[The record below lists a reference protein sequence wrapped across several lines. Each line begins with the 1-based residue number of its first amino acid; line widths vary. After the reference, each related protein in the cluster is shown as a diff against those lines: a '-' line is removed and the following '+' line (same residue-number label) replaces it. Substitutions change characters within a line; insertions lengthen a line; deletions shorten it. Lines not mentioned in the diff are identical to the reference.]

1 MKNANKSS
9 RHSKR
14 YHKKIEKRI
23 NDQKLVQ
30 QSWFPLRKALKNYTK
45 SFGIKIIIKN
55 DSLLQLNST
64 IDSVASLLKKQLKE
78 MKGIENIETLKITY
92 KKTTVDA
99 DKNEPKMIFN
109 TAYFNSK
116 AKTINENEMN
126 ESIQMSNKEILN
138 GVAV

>member
-1 MKNANKSS
+1 
-9 RHSKR
+9 
-14 YHKKIEKRI
+14 
-23 NDQKLVQ
+23 
-30 QSWFPLRKALKNYTK
+30 
-45 SFGIKIIIKN
+45 
-55 DSLLQLNST
+55 
-64 IDSVASLLKKQLKE
+64 
-78 MKGIENIETLKITY
+78 MKGIENIETLKLTY

-99 DKNEPKMIFN
+99 DENEPKMIFN